1 MQEKKGETALKASYI
16 AVGLVLMVIA
26 YGIYQISV
34 PWIEWTGN
42 FFPTPTL
49 TQKRLLEPIAYICA
63 GIGFIVLIFGL
74 TENSVLRII
83 FGFSTAIIV
92 FLFAAGIISIE
103 TLQKFIEQIKL
114 EV

>member
-1 MQEKKGETALKASYI
+1 MKLGYI
-16 AVGLVLMVIA
+16 VVGLVLMVIA

-34 PWIEWTGN
+34 PWIEWKGD
-42 FFPTPTL
+42 FFPTPSL
-49 TQKRLLEPIAYICA
+49 TQKRLLEPVAYMFA

-83 FGFSTAIIV
+83 FSFLVLMGCLAFITGF
-92 FLFAAGIISIE
+92 ISIE
-103 TLQKFIEQIKL
+103 SLEKFLGQIKI